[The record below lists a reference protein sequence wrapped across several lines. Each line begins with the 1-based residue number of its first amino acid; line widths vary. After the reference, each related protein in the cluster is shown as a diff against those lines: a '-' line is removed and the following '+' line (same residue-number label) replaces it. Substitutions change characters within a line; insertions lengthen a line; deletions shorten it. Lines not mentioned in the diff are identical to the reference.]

1 MARRKEKQTERPLLD
16 RIESRGRRMR
26 ALIRSMDA
34 GRLGVSPR
42 QLAALRQYLELL
54 ALECSDGNAGQP
66 SVRTIGD
73 RLGWSRRKTQLVRLQ
88 AVELGLVR
96 IEFQT
101 CEYTG
106 RERASLQTIDWS
118 KIQQAAPHAAGQTER
133 EREAIGEPSPTGFES
148 VSHNMAAVAMADS
161 VGSEN
166 DLSFP
171 VFAQGG
177 ARVAQGGARVA
188 PLRRNTTGKVFIEN
202 LPPIPPENDWQS
214 IGDRLAS
221 LGVGDWLRLVQEVRQ
236 RVPLEH
242 AAAIVDWYEAN
253 AASLGYGS
261 GALALR
267 FRRANTALAIDAGW
281 PPPTVAPAK
290 PRPAKPTTE
299 NDIRFAA
306 RRRLIDQGITGDA
319 LVEQV
324 EQIAQRWKETQ
335 AC

>member
-1 MARRKEKQTERPLLD
+1 MPRRNQRQTERPLLD
-16 RIESRGRRMR
+16 RLESRGRRMR
-26 ALIRSMDA
+26 ALIRSIDA

-96 IEFQT
+96 IEFQQ
-101 CEYTG
+101 CQYTG

-118 KIQQAAPHAAGQTER
+118 QIQQAAPHAAGHDGQQP
-133 EREAIGEPSPTGFES
+133 EAIVAPASTVVES
-148 VSHNMAAVAMADS
+148 VSHNMDRRSMADS
-161 VGSEN
+161 VGSAT
-166 DLSFP
+166 DFSFP

-177 ARVAQGGARVA
+177 ARLAQGGASLA
-188 PLRRNTTGKVFIEN
+188 PLRRNTTGKVFKEN
-202 LPPIPPENDWQS
+202 LPPIPPKNAWGS

-221 LGVGDWLRLVQEVRQ
+221 LGVGDWLRLVEQVSQ
-236 RVPLEH
+236 RVTLEH
-242 AAAIVDWYEAN
+242 AAAILDWYEAN
-253 AASLGYGS
+253 AASLGYGC
-261 GALALR
+261 GALAYR

-290 PRPAKPTTE
+290 PRPTKPITE

-306 RRRLIDQGITGDA
+306 RRRLIEQGITGDA

-324 EQIAQRWKETQ
+324 ERIAQRWKETQ